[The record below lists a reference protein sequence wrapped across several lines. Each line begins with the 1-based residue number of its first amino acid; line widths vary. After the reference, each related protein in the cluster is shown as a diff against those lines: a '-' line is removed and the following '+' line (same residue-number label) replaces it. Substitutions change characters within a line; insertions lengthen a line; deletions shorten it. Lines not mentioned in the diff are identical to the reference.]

1 MNFFL
6 GEGIMK
12 KTAQKREKEGGGDD
26 RVKNLPKRVWV
37 IKFVGFVLSFFFLS
51 LSLFFVDF
59 PS

>member
-1 MNFFL
+1 M
-6 GEGIMK
+6 
-12 KTAQKREKEGGGDD
+12 KTAQKREKEGGDD
-26 RVKNLPKRVWV
+26 RVKKPSKKSMV

>member
-1 MNFFL
+1 M
-6 GEGIMK
+6 
-12 KTAQKREKEGGGDD
+12 KTAQKREKEGVG
-26 RVKNLPKRVWV
+26 RSSKKPSKKSMWL